1 MALWSSVTDFLERIS
16 DGEARAEQLPDQE
29 MRLAAAALLVHAA
42 SIDGS
47 FRGEER
53 QKLKEALRMRFE
65 LNDSDVRALLKEAE
79 AREAEAVDL
88 YRFTSV
94 LCRKLDQEGRQRIVE
109 MLWEVA
115 MADGVLH
122 EFESHLVWRAAELLG
137 VSTRDRVKLRK
148 DVAARTGASSED

>member
-42 SIDGS
+42 AIDGS

-53 QKLKEALRMRFE
+53 QKLKEALRTRFE
-65 LNDSDVRALLKEAE
+65 LSDADVRALLKEAE

-148 DVAARTGASSED
+148 DVAARTGTSTED